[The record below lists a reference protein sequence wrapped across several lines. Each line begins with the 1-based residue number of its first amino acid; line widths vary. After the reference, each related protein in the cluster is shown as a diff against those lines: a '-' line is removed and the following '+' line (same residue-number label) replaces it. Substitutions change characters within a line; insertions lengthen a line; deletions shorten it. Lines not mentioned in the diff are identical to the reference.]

1 MIPVP
6 AIDILDGHVVRLRNG
21 RFDDVTYYDGSP
33 LDYAHRLE
41 RAGMKRLHLVDL
53 DGARSGRHGILDVV
67 SEIARTT
74 SLVVDVGGGISTG
87 DDVRRLLD
95 AGAAMVCIG
104 TLAVVQPRTVG
115 DIAAQYGSHA
125 IIVAIDVAAE
135 TVRIRGWKE
144 TSSFRIDD
152 VMDDMTDRGLCRF
165 MITDIS
171 RDGMMNGP
179 AFASYERLRERYAS
193 AHLIASGGVRGRED
207 MNGLAAIGMD
217 GAVIGRA
224 WLDDERILDEIREIS

>member
-6 AIDILDGHVVRLRNG
+6 AIDILDGRVVRLLNG

-224 WLDDERILDEIREIS
+224 WLDDERILDEIGGMS

>member
-6 AIDILDGHVVRLRNG
+6 AIDVLDGRVVRLRNG
-21 RFDDVTYYDGSP
+21 RFDDVTYYDASP
-33 LDYAHRLE
+33 LDHACRLE

-53 DGARSGRHGILDVV
+53 DGARSGRHGMIDVV
-67 SEIARTT
+67 AGIARTT
-74 SLVVDVGGGISTG
+74 SLIIDVGGGISTA

-104 TLAVVQPRTVG
+104 TLAVTQPDVVG
-115 DIAAQYGSHA
+115 VLVARYGPDA
-125 IIVAIDVAAE
+125 VIVAIDAAAD
-135 TVRIRGWKE
+135 TVRIRGWKDD
-144 TSSFRIDD
+144 TSIRIDD
-152 VMDDMTDRGLCRF
+152 VMNDMMNRGAHRF

-171 RDGMMNGP
+171 CDGMMNGP
-179 AFASYERLRERYAS
+179 ACALYQRLYERFPS

-207 MNGLAAIGMD
+207 MNRLAAIGME

-224 WLDDERILDEIREIS
+224 WLDDERILGEIGGMI

>member
-6 AIDILDGHVVRLRNG
+6 AIDILDGRVARLRNG
-21 RFDDVTYYDGSP
+21 RFDDVTYYDASP
-33 LDYAHRLE
+33 LDYARRLE

-53 DGARSGRHGILDVV
+53 DGARSGRHGIVDVV

-74 SLVVDVGGGISTG
+74 SLVIDVGGGISTG

-104 TLAVVQPRTVG
+104 TLAVVQPGTVG
-115 DIAAQYGSHA
+115 EIAAQYGSRA
-125 IIVAIDVAAE
+125 IIVAVDVAADI
-135 TVRIRGWKE
+135 VRIRGWE
-144 TSSFRIDD
+144 EASSFRIDG
-152 VMDDMTDRGLCRF
+152 VMDDMTDRDLSRF

-171 RDGMMNGP
+171 CDGMMNGP
-179 AFASYERLRERYAS
+179 AFASYERLRERYPS

-207 MNGLAAIGMD
+207 MDRLATIGMD

-224 WLDDERILDEIREIS
+224 WLDDERILDEIGGMP

>member
-6 AIDILDGHVVRLRNG
+6 AIDILDGRVVRLRNG
-21 RFDDVTYYDGSP
+21 RFDDVTYYDASP
-33 LDYAHRLE
+33 LDYARRLD

-53 DGARSGRHGILDVV
+53 DGARSGRHSILDVV

-74 SLVVDVGGGISTG
+74 SLVIDVGGGISTG

-104 TLAVVQPRTVG
+104 TLAVVQPGTVG

-125 IIVAIDVAAE
+125 IIVAVDVAADI
-135 TVRIRGWKE
+135 VRIRGWKE
-144 TSSFRIDD
+144 ASSFRIDD
-152 VMDDMTDRGLCRF
+152 VMDDMTERGLSRF

-171 RDGMMNGP
+171 CDGMMNGP
-179 AFASYERLRERYAS
+179 AFASYGRLRQRYPS
-193 AHLIASGGVRGRED
+193 AHFIASGGVRGRDD
-207 MNGLAAIGMD
+207 MNRLAAIGMD

-224 WLDDERILDEIREIS
+224 WLDDERILNEIGGMP